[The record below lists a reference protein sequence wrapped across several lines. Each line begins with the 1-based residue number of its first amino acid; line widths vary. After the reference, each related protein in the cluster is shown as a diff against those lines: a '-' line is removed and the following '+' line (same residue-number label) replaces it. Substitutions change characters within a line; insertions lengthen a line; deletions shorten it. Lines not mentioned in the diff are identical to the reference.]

1 MVNQKIVWLPELAFI
16 NAICNGK
23 YLEYIGSKGQYAF
36 LGKQPEGRYVSS
48 AKKLSNAD
56 VGEVVKFGV
65 DPTGPVGG
73 SLLANLFK
81 IQV

>member
-1 MVNQKIVWLPELAFI
+1 MGLY
-16 NAICNGK
+16 NAICDGK

-48 AKKLSNAD
+48 AKKLSNAE
-56 VGEVVKFGV
+56 VGEVIKFGV

-73 SLLANLFK
+73 SLLANLDSK
-81 IQV
+81 SKPNGES